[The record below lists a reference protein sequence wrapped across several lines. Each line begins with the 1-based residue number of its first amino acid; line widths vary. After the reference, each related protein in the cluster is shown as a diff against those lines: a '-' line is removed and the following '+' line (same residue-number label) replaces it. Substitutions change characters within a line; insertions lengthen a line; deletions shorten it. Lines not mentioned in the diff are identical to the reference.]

1 MRTGY
6 ISKDAALKIA
16 MIAVV
21 PYIFSTE
28 KFQEF
33 CTGIEKLVRDY
44 PEEPVNCKTSKEL
57 HDFVTG
63 LRREAS
69 DDKGLYGCCADIIE
83 ALCIELDRKNE
94 LIDSMR
100 NWTPASEGKPPLY
113 EDVLV
118 TDGEDYAV
126 GFWRDDAKAWDS
138 CNFGWLEN
146 RQEPPCGIKTVTHW
160 VKLPDLPK
168 PEAKGTEPRNCYN
181 CEYGDDGDSEFGL
194 NIAGHCWKHNG
205 EVDFEQ
211 PPKMSGCDEWK
222 KRSDND

>member
-44 PEEPVNCKTSKEL
+44 PEAPVNCKTSKEF
-57 HDFVTG
+57 HDFVAG
-63 LRREAS
+63 LRSEAS

-94 LIDSMR
+94 VIDSMR

-113 EDVLV
+113 MAAAI
-118 TDGEDYAV
+118 TAV
-126 GFWRDDAKAWDS
+126 ITR
-138 CNFGWLEN
+138 L
-146 RQEPPCGIKTVTHW
+146 I
-160 VKLPDLPK
+160 
-168 PEAKGTEPRNCYN
+168 
-181 CEYGDDGDSEFGL
+181 GL
-194 NIAGHCWKHNG
+194 W
-205 EVDFEQ
+205 
-211 PPKMSGCDEWK
+211 
-222 KRSDND
+222 